1 MHGYI
6 SSVLY
11 INKGAWRR
19 LLSCESEEGQEGGWY
34 IGTLIDII
42 GMPYLLHTENT
53 DKFKDYF
60 LSNMIKKKMMI
71 YQTSLSCICHSRI
84 DPKIQ

>member
-53 DKFKDYF
+53 DNFKEVF
-60 LSNMIKKKMMI
+60 FCNIIQKMMI
-71 YQTSLSCICHSRI
+71 YQTLLSRICHGRI

>member
-11 INKGAWRR
+11 MNKVVFQK
-19 LLSCESEEGQEGGWY
+19 LFSCDSAEGQEGGLY
-34 IGTLIDII
+34 LGTLIDII

-53 DKFKDYF
+53 DNFKEGLF
-60 LSNMIKKKMMI
+60 CKTIRKL
-71 YQTSLSCICHSRI
+71 
-84 DPKIQ
+84 